1 MYHSII
7 FPLTHPIQAS
17 QILHFVLITAGLI
30 VDDGV
35 LLVYTA
41 RLQSHTDKSKSYEPQ
56 RVFAEH
62 YHFMDLLFLEASLY
76 AATEV
81 FYLVATTEFEGDISY
96 KCNIPKL
103 TNIW

>member
-1 MYHSII
+1 MSHSIL

-30 VDDGV
+30 VDDSV

-41 RLQSHTDKSKSYEPQ
+41 RLQSHTDESKSYEPE
-56 RVFAEH
+56 RVFGEN
-62 YHFMDLLFLEASLY
+62 YHFKDFLFLEASLY
-76 AATEV
+76 AVTEV
-81 FYLVATTEFEGDISY
+81 FYHVAMTEFEGDISY

-103 TNIW
+103 TNI